1 MSLNKVML
9 IGNVGK
15 DPEVRYLDGNNN
27 PNSGSTKVATFTLA
41 TTERYRDRNGELREN
56 TEWHNIVA
64 WRNSADVAEKYIR
77 KGTQLYIEGKLRT
90 RSWTDQT
97 GNKRFTTE
105 ITVDNLQ
112 LLGRKS
118 DNPGAQDG
126 GQGQSGYNAGQ
137 GQQGGYQQ
145 GQGYGQPALRQAQG
159 PVNGAA
165 QGPVGNAAQGPA
177 YAQPQY
183 QQGGYQPVRQ
193 PTPQPVQQP
202 GFQQQPIQQP
212 QQQAPVNPIE
222 VAAADMPQDD
232 LPF

>member
-77 KGTQLYIEGKLRT
+77 KGTQVYIEGKLRT

-97 GNKRFTTE
+97 GNKRYTTE
-105 ITVDNLQ
+105 VTVDNLQ

-126 GQGQSGYNAGQ
+126 GQAQGGYNAGV
-137 GQQGGYQQ
+137 GQQSGYQQQ
-145 GQGYGQPALRQAQG
+145 GQGYGQPAARQAQG
-159 PVNGAA
+159 PVG
-165 QGPVGNAAQGPA
+165 GPAQGPA

-183 QQGGYQPVRQ
+183 PQGSYQPSQQPTQQTGYQ
-193 PTPQPVQQP
+193 QQV
-202 GFQQQPIQQP
+202 QQP
-212 QQQAPVNPIE
+212 QQQTPVNPIE
-222 VAAADMPQDD
+222 VATADMPQDD